1 MNGLIVFI
9 FVVLLAYYL
18 YSYLTFYNENTY
30 VKSNIDNNSYLIR
43 RNKNSVGDK
52 YLQKSADT
60 LANIN
65 LKVEKLI
72 KFIENKSE
80 LTRSSEFYY
89 LDKLKSNYGHHILSE
104 AVIDKKFTT
113 FTVDKR
119 KIHICLRTRD
129 SHEKLYDENIL
140 MYVLL
145 HELAHLCN
153 YNSFGYPINGHGKEF
168 VKIFHS
174 LVKNAI
180 DAGVY
185 KYVDYRSI
193 PVEYCGIIINSQIV

>member
-1 MNGLIVFI
+1 MN
-9 FVVLLAYYL
+9 VVLLFIFIILLSYYL
-18 YSYLTFYNENTY
+18 YSYFSFYNENTY
-30 VKSNIDNNSYLIR
+30 IKSDIDNNTYLIR
-43 RNKNSVGDK
+43 RNKNSVSDK
-52 YLQKSADT
+52 YLKESADT

-72 KFIENKSE
+72 EFLEKKRK

-89 LDKLKSNYGHHILSE
+89 LDKLRSNYSHDILSE
-104 AVIDKKFTT
+104 AVIDKKYTT

-129 SHEKLYDENIL
+129 ANEKLYDENIL

-153 YNSFGYPINGHGKEF
+153 YNSFGYPITGHGKEF
-168 VKIFHS
+168 VQIFNS

-185 KYVDYRSI
+185 KYVDYKNK
-193 PVEYCGIIINSQIV
+193 PKEYCGIIINSQVV